1 MHSRSDQ
8 VQAHSFMSARV
19 VSALVQAEPD
29 APDPPLRRT
38 PLGYVIGLM
47 LSMLIV
53 AGFAVA
59 GVLGFGGATDWSKPG
74 KLIVEKE
81 TGSQYVLASD
91 GTLRPVLNYAS
102 ARLLGAKEVAEVSR
116 STLSDV
122 PRGTPIGI
130 IGAPDGIPAG
140 GAGSAAQAWLVCATT
155 TRDAAG
161 APHAT
166 VTVHVGDTSDVEPA
180 RQDEAVLVRSSS
192 GDQYLVWRDKRMK
205 LSAPWVAAVLGYDAS
220 TALPVRD
227 AFINAMPAGPDL
239 GPLRIPGAGQPGPS
253 LGGQPTRIGQI
264 FSVSVVG
271 RPQTL
276 YMLTTGGLM
285 PVNGTTAAL
294 AMGDPAGGGQ
304 PSPRVLSP
312 AAMASV
318 GQMPSSPLMS
328 QLPDKPPSLLLTAGT
343 SDSSDLGAP
352 CAQVEPGPRGAKS
365 TLVSGW
371 PEAGVIVDGP
381 GIERDEFTADR
392 IDVQPGAGVLA
403 RTLPAPGVPGAGLYL
418 VTDSGAKYPVPG
430 QSAAEALGYRL
441 SDAVPVPAH
450 LLSLL
455 PTGPVLAPERAAGG
469 GVHTAP

>member
-8 VQAHSFMSARV
+8 VQAHSFMAARV

-59 GVLGFGGATDWSKPG
+59 GVLGFGGATDWSQPG

-102 ARLLGAKEVAEVSR
+102 ARLLGASEVAEVSR
-116 STLSDV
+116 STLSEV

-140 GAGSAAQAWLVCATT
+140 AAGGAGQAWLVCATT

-166 VTVHVGDTSDVEPA
+166 VALHVGDAAEAEPA
-180 RQDEAVLVRSSS
+180 GPDEAVLVRSTS

-239 GPLRIPGAGQPGPS
+239 GPLQIPGSGQPGPA
-253 LGGQPTRIGQI
+253 LGGQPTRIGQV

-276 YMLTTGGLM
+276 YVLTTGGLM

-304 PSPRVLSP
+304 TGPRALSP

-318 GQMPSSPLMS
+318 GQVPSSPTMA
-328 QLPDKPPSLLLTAGT
+328 QLPDKPPMPLVADDTT
-343 SDSSDLGAP
+343 AP
-352 CAQVEPGPRGAKS
+352 CARIQPGPRGARS
-365 TLVSGW
+365 ALAIG
-371 PEAGVIVDGP
+371 PAEGGVVVGGP

-430 QSAAEALGYRL
+430 QKAAEALGYRL
-441 SDAVPVPAH
+441 TDAVPVPAH

-469 GVHTAP
+469 AAPAAP

>member
-8 VQAHSFMSARV
+8 VQAHSFMAARV

-59 GVLGFGGATDWSKPG
+59 GVLGFGGATDWSEPG

-81 TGSQYVLASD
+81 TGSRYVLASD

-102 ARLLGAKEVAEVSR
+102 ARLLGANEVAEVSR
-116 STLSDV
+116 STLSEV

-140 GAGSAAQAWLVCATT
+140 DAGGAGQAWVVCATT

-161 APHAT
+161 APHPT
-166 VTVHVGDTSDVEPA
+166 VALHVGDATETEPA
-180 RQDEAVLVRSSS
+180 GPDEAVLVRSTS

-239 GPLRIPGAGQPGPS
+239 GPPQIPGAGQPGPA
-253 LGGQPTRIGQI
+253 LGGRPTRIGQI

-294 AMGDPAGGGQ
+294 AMGDPSGGGQ
-304 PSPRVLSP
+304 TGPTALSP

-318 GQMPSSPLMS
+318 GQVPSSPTMA
-328 QLPDKPPSLLLTAGT
+328 QLPDKPPALLATDDT
-343 SDSSDLGAP
+343 TAP
-352 CAQVEPGPRGAKS
+352 CALTRPGPRGAQS
-365 TLVSGW
+365 ALAIG
-371 PEAGVIVDGP
+371 PADGGVVVGGP
-381 GIERDEFTADR
+381 GIDGDEFTADR
-392 IDVQPGAGVLA
+392 IDVHPGAGALA

-430 QSAAEALGYRL
+430 QNAAEALGYRL
-441 SDAVPVPAH
+441 TDAVPVPAH

-469 GVHTAP
+469 AAQAAP

>member
-8 VQAHSFMSARV
+8 VQAHSFMTARV
-19 VSALVQAEPD
+19 VSALVQGEPD

-59 GVLGFGGATDWSKPG
+59 GVLGFGGATDWSRPG

-81 TGSQYVLASD
+81 TGSQYVLATD

-102 ARLLGAKEVAEVSR
+102 ARLLGASEVAEVPR
-116 STLSDV
+116 STLSVV

-140 GAGSAAQAWLVCATT
+140 GAGGAGQAWLVCATT

-161 APHAT
+161 APHPT
-166 VTVHVGDTSDVEPA
+166 VALHVGDAADAQPA
-180 RQDEAVLVRSSS
+180 QQDQAVLVRSTS

-205 LSAPWVAAVLGYDAS
+205 LSAPWVAAVLGYDVS

-227 AFINAMPAGPDL
+227 AFINAVPAGPDL
-239 GPLRIPGAGQPGPS
+239 GPLQLPGAGQPGPP
-253 LGGQPTRIGQI
+253 LGGQPTRIGQV

-276 YMLTTGGLM
+276 HMLTTGGLM

-304 PSPRVLSP
+304 PSPRALSP
-312 AAMASV
+312 AAMASA
-318 GQMPSSPLMS
+318 GQVPSSPLMS
-328 QLPDKPPSLLLTAGT
+328 QLPDEPPALLPTAGP
-343 SDSSDLGAP
+343 GAP
-352 CAQVEPGPRGAKS
+352 CAKVEPGPRGARS
-365 TLVSGW
+365 TLAIG
-371 PEAGVIVDGP
+371 PAAGGVVVGGP
-381 GIERDEFTADR
+381 GIESDEFTADR

-441 SDAVPVPAH
+441 TDAVPVPAH

-469 GVHTAP
+469 GAQAAP

>member
-59 GVLGFGGATDWSKPG
+59 GVLGFGGATDWSEPG

-102 ARLLGAKEVAEVSR
+102 ARLLGASEVAEVSD
-116 STLSDV
+116 STLSEV
-122 PRGTPIGI
+122 PRGTPVGI
-130 IGAPDGIPAG
+130 VGAPDGIPAG
-140 GAGSAAQAWLVCATT
+140 AAGGAGQAWLVCATT

-166 VTVHVGDTSDVEPA
+166 VSLHVGDTADVEPA
-180 RQDEAVLVRSSS
+180 QQDEAVLVRSSA

-205 LSAPWVAAVLGYDAS
+205 LSAPWVAAVLGYDSS

-227 AFINAMPAGPDL
+227 AFLNSTPSGPDL
-239 GPLRIPGAGQPGPS
+239 GPLRIPGAGQPGPA

-264 FSVSVVG
+264 FSVAVVG

-276 YMLTTGGLM
+276 YMLTTSGLM

-304 PSPRVLSP
+304 ATPRALSP

-318 GQMPSSPLMS
+318 GQVPSSPLMA
-328 QLPDKPPSLLLTAGT
+328 QLPDEPPRLLGTGQTGDPDAGT
-343 SDSSDLGAP
+343 P
-352 CAQVEPGPRGAKS
+352 CAQIEPGPRGAKT

-371 PEAGVIVDGP
+371 PDGGVVVGGP

-441 SDAVPVPAH
+441 AEAVPVPAH

-469 GVHTAP
+469 GVRAAP